1 LKKDHKVEKIN
12 YKLTQKKYAAK
23 SSKKKK
29 RSSQKAGL
37 ILKLFPLIS
46 IIYEQ
51 STQKTLVI
59 QPLHLVQN

>member
-29 RSSQKAGL
+29 EVVKKQ
-37 ILKLFPLIS
+37 
-46 IIYEQ
+46 
-51 STQKTLVI
+51 V
-59 QPLHLVQN
+59 